1 MLNVRL
7 DEIPMPTSD
16 RSIDRLVGWFV
27 ESFCFVRRKGEATA
41 DYGSASPIHRLL
53 RDHILPNPRGSWDAQ
68 MLADELA
75 MTPAALNHHLTRL
88 IDSGLLTFANEG
100 KGWRRYM
107 LRGGGLAQA
116 LELCS
121 AQYRLMIEQKM
132 DRIDSFWN
140 RTGNRLPNELPEDSS
155 LPLTIAIV
163 DYRPPNE
170 EGGASVLT
178 QWMADLG
185 MLGER
190 PGDELREGSISE
202 QLFKMLLESD
212 TPISLDDA
220 NEAIPGQKARLG
232 RMFERFRTCGLI
244 ERIPRTDRL
253 PMALW
258 SAMITQHQRR
268 GEDWMLKK
276 GGFMRLI
283 PEGQHASLLKP
294 LTKGKLTI
302 EDVETA
308 MNDIAST
315 EQMLLLNLLGG
326 RLPLGYRMIGE
337 SPEIAKQNVIAR
349 LDRVL
354 RRIRRVGDMI
364 EEVLTTG
371 DE

>member
-1 MLNVRL
+1 
-7 DEIPMPTSD
+7 
-16 RSIDRLVGWFV
+16 
-27 ESFCFVRRKGEATA
+27 
-41 DYGSASPIHRLL
+41 
-53 RDHILPNPRGSWDAQ
+53 
-68 MLADELA
+68 
-75 MTPAALNHHLTRL
+75 
-88 IDSGLLTFANEG
+88 
-100 KGWRRYM
+100 
-107 LRGGGLAQA
+107 
-116 LELCS
+116 
-121 AQYRLMIEQKM
+121 MIEQKM
-132 DRIDSFWN
+132 DRIDAFWK
-140 RTGNRLPNELPEDSS
+140 RTGERLPNELPEESP
-155 LPLTIAIV
+155 LPLTLAIV

-170 EGGASVLT
+170 EAGASVLT

-202 QLFKMLLESD
+202 RLFKMLLESD

-220 NEAIPGQKARLG
+220 DEAIPGQKARLG

-258 SAMITQHQRR
+258 SAMVTQHQRR

-283 PEGQHASLLKP
+283 PEGQHDSLLKP
-294 LTKGKLTI
+294 LAKGKLTI
-302 EDVETA
+302 ELVETA
-308 MNDIAST
+308 MNDIGST
-315 EQMLLLNLLGG
+315 DQMLLLNLLGG

-337 SPEIAKQNVIAR
+337 SPDIAKQNVIVR